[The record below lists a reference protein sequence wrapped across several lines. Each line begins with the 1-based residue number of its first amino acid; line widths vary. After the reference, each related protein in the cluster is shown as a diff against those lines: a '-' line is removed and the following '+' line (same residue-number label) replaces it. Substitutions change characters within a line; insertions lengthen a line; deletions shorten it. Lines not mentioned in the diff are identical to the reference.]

1 MVNDERFIYVFFFST
16 PVQKNIETSQKNMWL
31 KKEFTLYIRYD
42 TVEPVPRL
50 LRVVRMFIIRCLVLI
65 KSHKIR
71 RKGGPGRQNVYT
83 AVDIH
88 ATTTYIF
95 PRTKRTRR
103 QENTFSFVMFL
114 NYIRCTPT
122 CFVENKSVENIID
135 SKEKTVFLK
144 RFL

>member
-1 MVNDERFIYVFFFST
+1 MFTRHGVPQNAIRLVFSS
-16 PVQKNIETSQKNMWL
+16 PVQKNIKIDRVKCIAK
-31 KKEFTLYIRYD
+31 KKEITLYIRYD

-50 LRVVRMFIIRCLVLI
+50 LRVVRMFVIRCLVLI

-103 QENTFSFVMFL
+103 
-114 NYIRCTPT
+114 
-122 CFVENKSVENIID
+122 
-135 SKEKTVFLK
+135 
-144 RFL
+144 